1 MGDQAPPRA
10 SPGEEGE
17 GVRPMVLFRKGFY
30 TSLGVLVTAAAAAAV
45 YLARDVLIR
54 ALIALFLAI
63 SLDTIVRLLT
73 RWRMPRGLAV
83 VVVLLVMGISVAA
96 FLSAVIPTIVEQFH
110 TMVKDVPSYV
120 ANWQNRST
128 SLHLVS
134 DKLRLTGQIDSA
146 VKVLPTRFSHGLFGA
161 TGRVLSGILSTLTVA
176 VLTVYFQADLPRL
189 RRGGAKLAPRDY
201 RDRLS
206 RIVDV
211 TVDKVGAYTVGNIV
225 VSVVAGLAA
234 FAALTALRIP
244 LALALAF
251 LVAVTDLIPS
261 IGATLGA
268 VICLLVA
275 LPTTHLWPNVV
286 LLAVFFVLYQMLEN
300 YLIAPR
306 VMHGSVQLRAGAV
319 LLATLIGGTALGV
332 VGALMAIPIAAATQ
346 QLLSERLQARD
357 ADTHPPPPSDGE
369 NEQPADQPPKRS
381 LKWRRRPPGR
391 RQ

>member
-1 MGDQAPPRA
+1 MGDQARPRA
-10 SPGEEGE
+10 SSGQEGE
-17 GVRPMVLFRKGFY
+17 GVRPMVQFRKGFY

-63 SLDTIVRLLT
+63 SLDTIVRMLT
-73 RWRMPRGLAV
+73 RWRMPRWLAV
-83 VVVLLVMGISVAA
+83 VVVLLVMLLSVAA

-110 TMVKDVPSYV
+110 TLVKDLPSYV
-120 ANWQNRST
+120 ANWQDRST
-128 SLHLVS
+128 SLHRFG
-134 DKLRLTGQIDSA
+134 DKLHLTRQIDRVA
-146 VKVLPTRFSHGLFGA
+146 NGLPSRFGHGLFGK

-176 VLTVYFQADLPRL
+176 VLTVYFLADLPRI
-189 RRGGAKLAPRDY
+189 RRGGAKLAPRAY

-211 TVDKVGAYTVGNIV
+211 MVDKVGAYTVGNIV
-225 VSVVAGLAA
+225 VSLIAGLAA

-251 LVAVTDLIPS
+251 LVALTDLIPS

-275 LPTTHLWPNVV
+275 LPTTKLWPNVV
-286 LLAVFFVLYQMLEN
+286 LLAVFFVVYQMLEN

-306 VMHGSVQLRAGAV
+306 VMHGTVQLRAGAV
-319 LLATLIGGTALGV
+319 LLATLIGGTALGL
-332 VGALMAIPIAAATQ
+332 VGALMAIPIAAGVQ
-346 QLLSERLQARD
+346 QLVSERIEARD
-357 ADTHPPPPSDGE
+357 ADTRAPPPSGGK
-369 NEQPADQPPKRS
+369 NEQPADQRPKRS
-381 LKWRRRPPGR
+381 LRWRRRPPGR

>member
-1 MGDQAPPRA
+1 
-10 SPGEEGE
+10 
-17 GVRPMVLFRKGFY
+17 MVLVRKGLY
-30 TSLGVLVTAAAAAAV
+30 TSIGVLVTAAAAAAV

-83 VVVLLVMGISVAA
+83 FVVLFVMVIAVAA
-96 FLSAVIPTIVEQFH
+96 FLSAVIPKLGDQLH
-110 TMVKDVPSYV
+110 SLRKDLPTDV

-128 SLHLVS
+128 GLRRVG
-134 DKLRLTGQIDSA
+134 DKLHLTGQIDN
-146 VKVLPTRFSHGLFGA
+146 VMKGLPAGFGHGLFGGA
-161 TGRVLSGILSTLTVA
+161 SRVLTGVLSTLTVA
-176 VLTVYFQADLPRL
+176 VLTVYFLADLPRL
-189 RRGGAKLAPRDY
+189 RRGGAKLSPRDY

-206 RIVDV
+206 RIGDV
-211 TVDKVGAYTVGNIV
+211 MVDKVGAYTVGNIV
-225 VSVVAGLAA
+225 VSLIAGLAA

-251 LVAVTDLIPS
+251 VVAVTDLIPS

-286 LLAVFFVLYQMLEN
+286 LLAVFFVLYQLLEN

-306 VMHGSVQLRAGAV
+306 VMHGTVHLRAGEV
-319 LLATLIGGTALGV
+319 LLATLIGGAALGL
-332 VGALMAIPIAAATQ
+332 VGALMAIPIAAGVQ
-346 QLLSERLQARD
+346 QLLSERLEARD
-357 ADTHPPPPSDGE
+357 ADAQSPAPGDAE
-369 NEQPADQPPKRS
+369 NEQPADQPSKRS
-381 LKWRRRPPGR
+381 PWWRRRPPGG